1 MKDISLISLTQA
13 ANTLTLSEDC
23 FNRYCQYHGISI
35 KPDETQVLRKFVDK
49 LNDNDFNE
57 CIFNHFFVG
66 YCIPQISK
74 EFDLLRI
81 GENYIVNIELKRES
95 TEEKIKTQLIQN
107 HYYLKF
113 LNEKIFNF
121 TYELSTDSLYFL
133 KDDNLNVVNFNFLRG
148 ILLGQ
153 ILIEIKNIDSL
164 FNPSNYLVSPFNSTD
179 KFLAGQY
186 FLTSHQDNIK
196 NKVIKRVNTAIMGS
210 FTAINGKAGTGKT
223 LLTYDIANNLT
234 NAGKKVLLIHCGY
247 LNEGHGTLIQHGW
260 CIQEVSK
267 LDLVNTDDYD
277 VIFIDEVQRIW
288 LSQFNDFV
296 EKIKKSMCKC
306 IFSYDES
313 QTLSNKEA
321 RFNIPEKIAS
331 LSGVVV
337 HTLSE
342 KIRTNK
348 EVASFIRGFF
358 NNTKNERF
366 LNRGNVSFEFY
377 STMSAIK
384 LAMCYLK
391 NKGWNVLQLTPNKYG
406 VAAHEKY
413 LDITCKKSHYVIGQ
427 EFDKVVVIVDSHFN
441 YNTSGQL
448 TYLGRSFY
456 PAEKMLFQNMTRT
469 RNQLKILILNNPVIL
484 DRCLT
489 LLTPPQSQ
497 QTN

>member
-13 ANTLTLSEDC
+13 ANKLTLSEDC

-35 KPDETQVLRKFVDK
+35 KPGEIPVLRKFVDK

-66 YCIPQISK
+66 YSIPQISK
-74 EFDLLRI
+74 EFDLLRF
-81 GENYIVNIELKRES
+81 GDNYIINIELKRTS
-95 TEEKIKTQLIQN
+95 TEAKIKKQLLQN
-107 HYYLKF
+107 RYYLEF
-113 LNEKIFNF
+113 LNKPIMSFAYDSETDELYQLKEDELEIVEVIDLQAALFNQ
-121 TYELSTDSLYFL
+121 
-133 KDDNLNVVNFNFLRG
+133 NVCKV
-148 ILLGQ
+148 
-153 ILIEIKNIDSL
+153 ENIDLL
-164 FNPSNYLVSPFNSTD
+164 FNPSNYLVSPFNSTE
-179 KFLAGQY
+179 KFLEGQY
-186 FLTSHQDNIK
+186 FLTSHQDTIK
-196 NKVIKRVNTAIMGS
+196 NKVITWVNTASMGN

-234 NAGKKVLLIHCGY
+234 NVGKRVLLIHCGN
-247 LNEGHGTLIQHGW
+247 LNDGHQCLNATGW
-260 CIQEVSK
+260 NIKEVKEINSI
-267 LDLVNTDDYD
+267 DVNNYD
-277 VIFIDEVQRIW
+277 VIIIDEVQRIW
-288 LSQFNDFV
+288 LSQFNEFV
-296 EKIKKSMCKC
+296 EKIKISLCKC
-306 IFSYDES
+306 IFSYDKS

-321 RFNIPEKIAS
+321 RYDIPEKIAS

-366 LNRGNVSFEFY
+366 LNRGSVSFEYY
-377 STMSAIK
+377 STLDAIK
-384 LAMCYLK
+384 LAIRYL
-391 NKGWNVLQLTPNKYG
+391 NNTGWNVLQLTPNRYN

-427 EFDKVVVIVDSHFN
+427 EFDNVAVIVDPYFN
-441 YNTSGQL
+441 YDKNGDL
-448 TYLGRSFY
+448 TYTGHSYY
-456 PAEKMLFQNMTRT
+456 PANKMLFQNMTRT

-489 LLTPPQSQ
+489 LLTPRKSQ
-497 QTN
+497 

>member
-1 MKDISLISLTQA
+1 M
-13 ANTLTLSEDC
+13 
-23 FNRYCQYHGISI
+23 
-35 KPDETQVLRKFVDK
+35 
-49 LNDNDFNE
+49 
-57 CIFNHFFVG
+57 
-66 YCIPQISK
+66 
-74 EFDLLRI
+74 
-81 GENYIVNIELKRES
+81 
-95 TEEKIKTQLIQN
+95 
-107 HYYLKF
+107 
-113 LNEKIFNF
+113 
-121 TYELSTDSLYFL
+121 
-133 KDDNLNVVNFNFLRG
+133 
-148 ILLGQ
+148 
-153 ILIEIKNIDSL
+153 
-164 FNPSNYLVSPFNSTD
+164 VSPFNSTD
-179 KFLAGQY
+179 KFLAGKY

-196 NKVIKRVNTAIMGS
+196 NQVIKWVNTALMGS

-234 NAGKKVLLIHCGY
+234 NTGKRVLLIHCGY

-267 LDLVNTDDYD
+267 LHLVNTDDYD

-296 EKIKKSMCKC
+296 EKIKTSMCKC

-321 RFNIPEKIAS
+321 RYDIPEKIAS

-377 STMSAIK
+377 STMDAIK

-391 NKGWNVLQLTPNKYG
+391 NTGWNVLQLTPNKFG

-413 LDITCKKSHYVIGQ
+413 LDITG
-427 EFDKVVVIVDSHFN
+427 
-441 YNTSGQL
+441 
-448 TYLGRSFY
+448 
-456 PAEKMLFQNMTRT
+456 
-469 RNQLKILILNNPVIL
+469 
-484 DRCLT
+484 
-489 LLTPPQSQ
+489 LLQKLPK
-497 QTN
+497 